1 MRQHFANQVIKAGLA
16 GLAAAIALSGVALA
30 GGIGD
35 LKNGHSQ
42 KLVPTKIQL
51 GITSPA
57 ENICPGNGKL
67 TAWVQSNKP
76 GTINIMIVK
85 QGGNVAGPYAV
96 NTVKGANGIIMG
108 SYTQNL
114 IINNPV
120 DAKYR
125 VVVAGTDVV
134 SNWAPLVAEC

>member
-1 MRQHFANQVIKAGLA
+1 MRNILKAGIA
-16 GLAAAIALSGVALA
+16 GLAAAIALSSVALA
-30 GGIGD
+30 GGISDFKVG
-35 LKNGHSQ
+35 SPT

-51 GITSPA
+51 GIISPA
-57 ENICPGNGKL
+57 ENACPGNGKL

-76 GTINIMIVK
+76 GTIHILIVK
-85 QGGNVAGPYAV
+85 QGGTVAGPYAV
-96 NTVKGANGIIMG
+96 NTVKGANGIVMG

-114 IINNPV
+114 IITNPV

-134 SNWAPLVAEC
+134 SNWAPLLADC

>member
-1 MRQHFANQVIKAGLA
+1 MRNTLKAGIA
-16 GLAAAIALSGVALA
+16 GLAAAIALSSVALA

-35 LKNGHSQ
+35 VKVGSPT
-42 KLVPTKIQL
+42 KLVPTQIQL
-51 GITSPA
+51 GIISPA
-57 ENICPGNGKL
+57 ENACPGKGKL

-85 QGGNVAGPYAV
+85 QGGSVAGPYAV
-96 NTVKGANGIIMG
+96 NTVKGANGIVMG

-114 IINNPV
+114 IITNPV

-125 VVVAGTDVV
+125 VVVAGTAVV
-134 SNWAPLVAEC
+134 SNWAPLLADC

>member
-1 MRQHFANQVIKAGLA
+1 MRNILSAGFAGLV
-16 GLAAAIALSGVALA
+16 AAVTLSSVALA

-35 LKNGHSQ
+35 FKVGNSG

-51 GITSPA
+51 GIISPA
-57 ENICPGNGKL
+57 DNICPGNGKL

-76 GTINIMIVK
+76 GTINIMLVRK
-85 QGGNVAGPYAV
+85 GGNVSGPFAV

-114 IINNPV
+114 MVAAPI
-120 DAKYR
+120 DAEYR
-125 VVVAGTDVV
+125 VVVAGTSVV
-134 SNWAPLVAEC
+134 SNWAPLYAEC